1 MIYTKLTKTAIK
13 LAYDKHMNQTDK
25 SGIPYILHPVHV
37 AEQMDDEYS
46 TTVAL
51 LHDVIED
58 TNTTF
63 KDLEKMGF
71 PFEVIEALKCL
82 THKKEQDYFDYIKNI
97 SKNEI
102 ATKVKIADL
111 IHNSDLS
118 RLDNITTEDLIRV
131 KKYEECLKYLQNIY
145 NIDNTNVVHKL

>member
-13 LAYDKHMNQTDK
+13 LAYDKHINQTDK

-63 KDLEKMGF
+63 KDLEKWDF
-71 PFEVIEALKCL
+71 HLKL
-82 THKKEQDYFDYIKNI
+82 
-97 SKNEI
+97 
-102 ATKVKIADL
+102 
-111 IHNSDLS
+111 
-118 RLDNITTEDLIRV
+118 
-131 KKYEECLKYLQNIY
+131 
-145 NIDNTNVVHKL
+145 